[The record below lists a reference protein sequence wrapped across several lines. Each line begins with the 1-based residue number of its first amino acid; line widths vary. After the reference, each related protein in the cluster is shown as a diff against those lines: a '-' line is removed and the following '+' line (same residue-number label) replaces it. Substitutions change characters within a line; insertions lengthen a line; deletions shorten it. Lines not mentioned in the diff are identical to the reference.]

1 MKCTSQPV
9 QVKILKKMK
18 NTNMA
23 NISDSN
29 LTTIIGNH
37 SESSDRMSEDVLY
50 HCSSSYLA
58 MVSLIG
64 VLLNTKAICILASV
78 MKVKF
83 NINTDE

>member
-1 MKCTSQPV
+1 
-9 QVKILKKMK
+9 MK

-23 NISDSN
+23 HISDSN
-29 LTTIIGNH
+29 LTSIIGNH
-37 SESSDRMSEDVLY
+37 SESSDRINVDVLY

-83 NINTDE
+83 SITIYE

>member
-1 MKCTSQPV
+1 MKRTSQPIH
-9 QVKILKKMK
+9 VKFSKKMK

-29 LTTIIGNH
+29 PTTIIGNH
-37 SESSDRMSEDVLY
+37 SESSDRINEDVLY

-64 VLLNTKAICILASV
+64 VILNTKAICILASV

-83 NINTDE
+83 NITTYE

>member
-83 NINTDE
+83 KINADE

>member
-83 NINTDE
+83 NITTYE